1 MKKRCKIM
9 SAVCIAALATTIAA
23 GAASTPAKPST
34 HKIYVDGER
43 ANVAAYE
50 INDNNYFKL
59 RDVAAILSGTDAQ
72 FEVTWDEASQ
82 TITLTDGHAYT
93 TVGGEM
99 GSIPAANQTAEDST
113 AIVYRDGTQVHYTG
127 YNINDNNYYKLRDIA
142 ADFDFGVTWDND
154 TQSVL
159 ITTTEG
165 YTPEGEEPE
174 TPVEP
179 EEPETP
185 VEPENP
191 EDDLPDD
198 WWAIQG
204 PEVGTYSDEYEA
216 YLESTGEEIV
226 TVTVDYEIYDSKT
239 TEYGAHGGFPAVVWP
254 CGPYDYMNGNDSPFD
269 ESYGAY
275 TFMVDEDG
283 QGSFDFRMPKS
294 LYERTMSGDSFFVV
308 KGGLDA
314 VNSMVIID
322 GDRYKTMGAQIEDWN
337 IGSDRRPIRMD
348 MYNIGPEPIITD
360 VE

>member
-9 SAVCIAALATTIAA
+9 SAVCITALATTIAA

-72 FEVTWDEASQ
+72 FEVTWDQA
-82 TITLTDGHAYT
+82 TGNITLTDNQPYT
-93 TVGGEM
+93 TVGGEL

-113 AIVYRDGTQVHYTG
+113 AAVYRDGTQVHYTG
-127 YNINDNNYYKLRDIA
+127 FEINDNNYYKLRDIA

-179 EEPETP
+179 EEPVIE
-185 VEPENP
+185 E
-191 EDDLPDD
+191 PDD
-198 WWAIQG
+198 DKPVAGDVEG
-204 PEVGTYSDEYEA
+204 PAVGTYSDEYEA

-226 TVTVDYEIYDSKT
+226 TVTVDYEVHDHATNALYK
-239 TEYGAHGGFPAVVWP
+239 YGGFPAVVWP
-254 CGPYDYMNGNDSPFD
+254 QKGYDYMNGGDSPFD
-269 ESYGAY
+269 ETYGAY

-283 QGSFDFRMPKS
+283 KGSFEFKMPKS
-294 LYERTMSGDSFFVV
+294 LYEKTLAGNCYFSVC
-308 KGGLDA
+308 GGLDKT
-314 VNSMVIID
+314 NSMVMID
-322 GDRYKTMGAQIEDWN
+322 GDRYKTFGAQLEDWN
-337 IGSDRRPIRMD
+337 IGTDRRPIRLSMR
-348 MYNIGPEPIITD
+348 NIGPEPVITD

>member
-1 MKKRCKIM
+1 MN
-9 SAVCIAALATTIAA
+9 AVCITALATTIAA

-72 FEVTWDEASQ
+72 FEVTWDQA
-82 TITLTDGHAYT
+82 TGNITLTDNQPYT
-93 TVGGEM
+93 TVGGEL

-113 AIVYRDGTQVHYTG
+113 AAVYRDGTQVHYTG
-127 YNINDNNYYKLRDIA
+127 FEINDNNYYKLRDIA

-185 VEPENP
+185 VEPE
-191 EDDLPDD
+191 EPDD
-198 WWAIQG
+198 DKPVAGDVEG
-204 PEVGTYSDEYEA
+204 PAVGTYSEEYEA

-226 TVTVDYEIYDSKT
+226 TVTVDYEIYDSRT
-239 TEYGAHGGFPAVVWP
+239 TEYGSHGGFPAVVWP
-254 CGPYDYMNGNDSPFD
+254 MKGYDYLNGGESPFD

-283 QGSFDFRMPKS
+283 KGSFEFKMPKS
-294 LYERTMSGDSFFVV
+294 LYEKTLAGNVYFNAR
-308 KGGLDA
+308 GGLDKA
-314 VNSMVIID
+314 NSMVIID

-337 IGSDRRPIRMD
+337 IGPDRRPIRMD
-348 MYNIGPEPIITD
+348 MYNIGPEPVITFD
-360 VE
+360 

>member
-72 FEVTWDEASQ
+72 FEVTWDQA
-82 TITLTDGHAYT
+82 TGNITLTDNQPYT
-93 TVGGEM
+93 TVGGEL

-113 AIVYRDGTQVHYTG
+113 AAVYRDGTQVHYTG
-127 YNINDNNYYKLRDIA
+127 FEINDNNYYKLRDIA

-179 EEPETP
+179 EEPVIE
-185 VEPENP
+185 E
-191 EDDLPDD
+191 PDD
-198 WWAIQG
+198 DKPVAGDVEG
-204 PEVGTYSDEYEA
+204 PAVGTYSDEYEA

-226 TVTVDYEIYDSKT
+226 TVTVDYEVHDHATNALYK
-239 TEYGAHGGFPAVVWP
+239 YGGFPAVVWP
-254 CGPYDYMNGNDSPFD
+254 QKGYDYMNGGDSPFD
-269 ESYGAY
+269 ETYGAY

-283 QGSFDFRMPKS
+283 KGSFEFKMPKS
-294 LYERTMSGDSFFVV
+294 LYEKTLAGNCYFSVC
-308 KGGLDA
+308 GGLDKT
-314 VNSMVIID
+314 NSMVMID
-322 GDRYKTMGAQIEDWN
+322 GDRYKTFGAQLEDWN
-337 IGSDRRPIRMD
+337 IGTDRRPIRLSMR
-348 MYNIGPEPIITD
+348 NIGPEPVITD

>member
-1 MKKRCKIM
+1 MKKSCKIM
-9 SAVCIAALATTIAA
+9 NAVCITALATIIAA

-72 FEVTWDEASQ
+72 FEVTWDQA
-82 TITLTDGHAYT
+82 TGNITLTDNQPYT
-93 TVGGEM
+93 TVGGEL

-113 AIVYRDGTQVHYTG
+113 AAVYRDGTQVHYTG
-127 YNINDNNYYKLRDIA
+127 FEINDNNYYKLRDIA

-174 TPVEP
+174 TPVAP

-185 VEPENP
+185 VEPETP
-191 EDDLPDD
+191 DEDSSVVGDF
-198 WWAIQG
+198 QG
-204 PEVGTYSDEYEA
+204 PAVGTYSDEYES
-216 YLESTGEEIV
+216 YLASTGEEMV
-226 TVTVDYEIYDSKT
+226 TVTVDHEIYDT
-239 TEYGAHGGFPAVVWP
+239 RTGEYYSHGGFPAVVWP
-254 CGPYDYMNGNDSPFD
+254 MKGYDYLNGGESPFD

-283 QGSFDFRMPKS
+283 KGSFEFKMPKS
-294 LYERTMSGDSFFVV
+294 LYEKTLAGNVYFNAR
-308 KGGLDA
+308 GGLDA
-314 VNSMVIID
+314 TSSKVIID

-337 IGSDRRPIRMD
+337 IGPDRRPIRMD
-348 MYNIGPEPIITD
+348 MYNIGPEPVITFD
-360 VE
+360 

>member
-1 MKKRCKIM
+1 M

-154 TQSVL
+154 IQSVL
-159 ITTTEG
+159 ITTDEG
-165 YTPEGEEPE
+165 YVPEGEDSCRAGRAG
-174 TPVEP
+174 
-179 EEPETP
+179 
-185 VEPENP
+185 NP
-191 EDDLPDD
+191 
-198 WWAIQG
+198 G
-204 PEVGTYSDEYEA
+204 
-216 YLESTGEEIV
+216 
-226 TVTVDYEIYDSKT
+226 
-239 TEYGAHGGFPAVVWP
+239 
-254 CGPYDYMNGNDSPFD
+254 
-269 ESYGAY
+269 
-275 TFMVDEDG
+275 
-283 QGSFDFRMPKS
+283 
-294 LYERTMSGDSFFVV
+294 
-308 KGGLDA
+308 
-314 VNSMVIID
+314 
-322 GDRYKTMGAQIEDWN
+322 
-337 IGSDRRPIRMD
+337 
-348 MYNIGPEPIITD
+348 
-360 VE
+360 

>member
-1 MKKRCKIM
+1 MKKSCKIM
-9 SAVCIAALATTIAA
+9 NAVCITALATTIAA

-159 ITTTEG
+159 ITTDEG
-165 YTPEGEEPE
+165 YVPEGEEPE

-179 EEPETP
+179 EEPVIE
-185 VEPENP
+185 E
-191 EDDLPDD
+191 PDD
-198 WWAIQG
+198 DKPVAGDVEG
-204 PEVGTYSDEYEA
+204 PAVGTYSDEYEA

-226 TVTVDYEIYDSKT
+226 TVTVDYEIYDT
-239 TEYGAHGGFPAVVWP
+239 RTGEYYSHGGFPAVVWP
-254 CGPYDYMNGNDSPFD
+254 MKGYDYLNGGESPFD
-269 ESYGAY
+269 ETYGAY

-294 LYERTMSGDSFFVV
+294 LYEKTLAGNVYFNAR
-308 KGGLDA
+308 GGLDKTS
-314 VNSMVIID
+314 SMVMI
-322 GDRYKTMGAQIEDWN
+322 GNDRYKTMGAQIEDWN
-337 IGSDRRPIRMD
+337 IGADRRPIRMD
-348 MYNIGPEPIITD
+348 MYNMGPAPIITD

>member
-1 MKKRCKIM
+1 MKKSCKIM
-9 SAVCIAALATTIAA
+9 NAVCITALATTIAA

-50 INDNNYFKL
+50 INDNNYFKI

-179 EEPETP
+179 EEPENP
-185 VEPENP
+185 VEPEEP
-191 EDDLPDD
+191 VDDKPVAGDVE
-198 WWAIQG
+198 G
-204 PEVGTYSDEYEA
+204 PAVGTYSDEYEA

-226 TVTVDYEIYDSKT
+226 TVTVDYEIYDSRT
-239 TEYGAHGGFPAVVWP
+239 TEYGSHGGFLAVVWP
-254 CGPYDYMNGNDSPFD
+254 MKGYDYLNGGESPFD

-283 QGSFDFRMPKS
+283 KGSFEFKMPKS
-294 LYERTMSGDSFFVV
+294 LYEKTLAGNVYFNAC
-308 KGGLDA
+308 GGLDKA
-314 VNSMVIID
+314 NSMVIID

-337 IGSDRRPIRMD
+337 IGPDRRPIRMD
-348 MYNIGPEPIITD
+348 MYNIGPEPVITFD
-360 VE
+360 

>member
-179 EEPETP
+179 EEPV
-185 VEPENP
+185 VEE
-191 EDDLPDD
+191 PDD
-198 WWAIQG
+198 DKPVAGDVEG
-204 PEVGTYSDEYEA
+204 PAVGTYSDEYEA

-226 TVTVDYEIYDSKT
+226 TVTVDYEIYDGGT
-239 TEYGAHGGFPAVVWP
+239 AEYYTHGGFPAVVWP

-283 QGSFDFRMPKS
+283 KGSFDFRMPKS
-294 LYERTMSGDSFFVV
+294 LYDRTMSGDSFFAV

-314 VNSMVIID
+314 VNSVVIID
-322 GDRYKTMGAQIEDWN
+322 GDRYATFGAQIEDWN
-337 IGSDRRPIRMD
+337 LGSDRRPIRMD
-348 MYNIGPEPIITD
+348 MDKLPPAPVITFD
-360 VE
+360 

>member
-1 MKKRCKIM
+1 MKKSCKIM
-9 SAVCIAALATTIAA
+9 NAVCITALATTIAA

-113 AIVYRDGTQVHYTG
+113 AAVYRDGTQVHYTG
-127 YNINDNNYYKLRDIA
+127 FEINDNNYYKLRDIA

-159 ITTTEG
+159 ITTDEG
-165 YTPEGEEPE
+165 YVPEGEEPE

-185 VEPENP
+185 VEPETPDEEEPTDP
-191 EDDLPDD
+191 EYSMTSP
-198 WWAIQG
+198 A
-204 PEVGTYSDEYEA
+204 VGEYSDFYQD
-216 YLESTGEEIV
+216 YLDNCGEEIV
-226 TVTVDYEIYDSKT
+226 TCTINYTTYDGRT
-239 TEYGAHGGFPAVVWP
+239 TEKGTYGEFEAAVWTFPTVS
-254 CGPYDYMNGNDSPFD
+254 YLNDGSPFD
-269 ESYGAY
+269 GNYPV
-275 TFMVDEDG
+275 TTIWVDESG
-283 QGSFDFRMPKS
+283 SGSFQLKMPKS
-294 LYERTMSGDSFFVV
+294 MYEDTMDGNVYMYLGGAGALQDSG
-308 KGGLDA
+308 
-314 VNSMVIID
+314 MVEINGEMEYI
-322 GDRYKTMGAQIEDWN
+322 A
-337 IGSDRRPIRMD
+337 
-348 MYNIGPEPIITD
+348 GPYITD
-360 VE
+360 AEIRENNPNTILIYIG

>member
-1 MKKRCKIM
+1 M

-113 AIVYRDGTQVHYTG
+113 AAVYRDGTQVHYTG
-127 YNINDNNYYKLRDIA
+127 FEINDNNYYKLRDIA

-159 ITTTEG
+159 ITTDEG
-165 YTPEGEEPE
+165 YVPEGEEPE

-179 EEPETP
+179 EEPVIE
-185 VEPENP
+185 E
-191 EDDLPDD
+191 PDD
-198 WWAIQG
+198 DKPVAGDVEG
-204 PEVGTYSDEYEA
+204 PAVGTYSDEYEA

-226 TVTVDYEIYDSKT
+226 TVTVDYEIYDSRT
-239 TEYGAHGGFPAVVWP
+239 TEYGSHGGFPAVVWP
-254 CGPYDYMNGNDSPFD
+254 MKGYDYLNGGESPFD

-283 QGSFDFRMPKS
+283 KGSFEFKMPKS
-294 LYERTMSGDSFFVV
+294 LYEKTLAGNVYFNAR
-308 KGGLDA
+308 GGLDKA
-314 VNSMVIID
+314 NSMVIID

-337 IGSDRRPIRMD
+337 IGPDRRPIRMD
-348 MYNIGPEPIITD
+348 MYNIGPEPVITFD
-360 VE
+360 

>member
-1 MKKRCKIM
+1 MKKSCKIM
-9 SAVCIAALATTIAA
+9 NAVCITALATTIAA

-142 ADFDFGVTWDND
+142 ADFDFCVTWDND

-179 EEPETP
+179 EEPV
-185 VEPENP
+185 VEE
-191 EDDLPDD
+191 PDD
-198 WWAIQG
+198 EKPEAWEVQG
-204 PEVGTYSDEYEA
+204 PAVGTYSDEYEA

-226 TVTVDYEIYDSKT
+226 TVTIDYEIYDSKT
-239 TEYGAHGGFPAVVWP
+239 TEYGSHGGFPAVVWP
-254 CGPYDYMNGNDSPFD
+254 CGPYDYMNGNDSPFSRTY
-269 ESYGAY
+269 EYGAY

-283 QGSFDFRMPKS
+283 KGSFDFRMPKS
-294 LYERTMSGDSFFVV
+294 LYERTMAGDSFFSVR
-308 KGGLDA
+308 GGLDA
-314 VNSMVIID
+314 TSSEVLID

>member
-1 MKKRCKIM
+1 MKRNSKIAVFCAATVM
-9 SAVCIAALATTIAA
+9 VAGITATMIGSAATAV
-23 GAASTPAKPST
+23 AKPST

-159 ITTTEG
+159 ITTDEG
-165 YTPEGEEPE
+165 YVPEGEEPE

-179 EEPETP
+179 EEPVIE
-185 VEPENP
+185 E
-191 EDDLPDD
+191 PDD
-198 WWAIQG
+198 DKPVAGDVEG
-204 PEVGTYSDEYEA
+204 PAVGTYSDEYEA

-226 TVTVDYEIYDSKT
+226 TVTVDYEIYDT
-239 TEYGAHGGFPAVVWP
+239 RTGEYYSHGGFPAVVWP
-254 CGPYDYMNGNDSPFD
+254 MKGYDYLNGGESPFD
-269 ESYGAY
+269 ETYGAY

-294 LYERTMSGDSFFVV
+294 LYEKTLAGNVYFNAR
-308 KGGLDA
+308 GGLDKTS
-314 VNSMVIID
+314 SMVMI
-322 GDRYKTMGAQIEDWN
+322 GNDRYKTMGAQIEDWN
-337 IGSDRRPIRMD
+337 IGADRRPIRMD
-348 MYNIGPEPIITD
+348 MYNMGPAPIITD

>member
-72 FEVTWDEASQ
+72 FEVTWDQA
-82 TITLTDGHAYT
+82 TGNITLTDNQPYT
-93 TVGGEM
+93 TVGGEL

-113 AIVYRDGTQVHYTG
+113 AAVYRDGTQVHYTG
-127 YNINDNNYYKLRDIA
+127 FEINDNNYYKLRDIA

-185 VEPENP
+185 VEPETP
-191 EDDLPDD
+191 DEDSSVVGDF
-198 WWAIQG
+198 QG
-204 PEVGTYSDEYEA
+204 PAVGTYSDEYEA
-216 YLESTGEEIV
+216 YLASTGEEIV
-226 TVTVDYEIYDSKT
+226 TVTVDYEIYDT
-239 TEYGAHGGFPAVVWP
+239 RTGEYYSHGGFPAVVWP
-254 CGPYDYMNGNDSPFD
+254 MKGYDYLNGGESPFD

-283 QGSFDFRMPKS
+283 KGSFEFKMLKS
-294 LYERTMSGDSFFVV
+294 LYEKTLAGNVYFNAR
-308 KGGLDA
+308 GGLDA
-314 VNSMVIID
+314 TSSKVIID

-337 IGSDRRPIRMD
+337 IGPDRRPIRMD
-348 MYNIGPEPIITD
+348 MYNIGPEPVITFD
-360 VE
+360 

>member
-179 EEPETP
+179 EEPV
-185 VEPENP
+185 VEE
-191 EDDLPDD
+191 PDD
-198 WWAIQG
+198 DKPVAGDVEG
-204 PEVGTYSDEYEA
+204 PAVGTYSDEYEA

-226 TVTVDYEIYDSKT
+226 TVTVDYEIYDSRT
-239 TEYGAHGGFPAVVWP
+239 TEYGSHGGFPAVVWP
-254 CGPYDYMNGNDSPFD
+254 MKGYDYLNGGESPFD

-283 QGSFDFRMPKS
+283 KGSFEFKMPKS
-294 LYERTMSGDSFFVV
+294 LYEKTLAGNVYFNAR
-308 KGGLDA
+308 GGLDKA
-314 VNSMVIID
+314 NSMVIID

-337 IGSDRRPIRMD
+337 IGPDRRPIRMD
-348 MYNIGPEPIITD
+348 MYNIGPEPVITFD
-360 VE
+360 

>member
-1 MKKRCKIM
+1 M
-9 SAVCIAALATTIAA
+9 SAVCITALATTIAA

-50 INDNNYFKL
+50 INDNNYFKI

-72 FEVTWDEASQ
+72 FDVTWDAA
-82 TITLTDGHAYT
+82 TGNITLTDDKAYT
-93 TVGGEM
+93 KTGDELYA
-99 GSIPAANQTAEDST
+99 IPDTNQTAKDST
-113 AIVYRDGTQVHYTG
+113 APLYRDGERVYYTG
-127 YNINDNNYYKLRDIA
+127 YEVNDNNYYKLRDIA

-179 EEPETP
+179 EEPV
-185 VEPENP
+185 VEE
-191 EDDLPDD
+191 PDD
-198 WWAIQG
+198 DKPVAGDVEG
-204 PEVGTYSDEYEA
+204 PAVGTYSDEYEA

-226 TVTVDYEIYDSKT
+226 TVTVDYEVHDHATNALYK
-239 TEYGAHGGFPAVVWP
+239 YGGFPAVVWP
-254 CGPYDYMNGNDSPFD
+254 QKGYDYMNGGDSPFD
-269 ESYGAY
+269 ETYGAY

-283 QGSFDFRMPKS
+283 KGSFEFKMPKS
-294 LYERTMSGDSFFVV
+294 LYEKTLAGNCYFSVC
-308 KGGLDA
+308 GGLDKT
-314 VNSMVIID
+314 NSMVMID
-322 GDRYKTMGAQIEDWN
+322 GDRYKTFGAQLEDWN
-337 IGSDRRPIRMD
+337 IGTDRRPIRLSMR
-348 MYNIGPEPIITD
+348 NIGPEPVITD

>member
-1 MKKRCKIM
+1 MKKSCKIM
-9 SAVCIAALATTIAA
+9 NAVCITALATTIAA

-50 INDNNYFKL
+50 INDNNYFKI

-72 FEVTWDEASQ
+72 FDVTWDAA
-82 TITLTDGHAYT
+82 TGNITLTDDKAYT
-93 TVGGEM
+93 KTGDELYA
-99 GSIPAANQTAEDST
+99 IPDTNQTAKDST
-113 AIVYRDGTQVHYTG
+113 APLYRDGERVYYTG
-127 YNINDNNYYKLRDIA
+127 YEVNDNNYYKLRDIA

-226 TVTVDYEIYDSKT
+226 TVTIDYEVHDHGTNELYT
-239 TEYGAHGGFPAVVWP
+239 HGGFPAVVWP
-254 CGPYDYMNGNDSPFD
+254 MKGYDYLNGGESPFD

-283 QGSFDFRMPKS
+283 KGSFEFKMPKS
-294 LYERTMSGDSFFVV
+294 LYEKTLAGNVYFNAR
-308 KGGLDA
+308 GGLDK
-314 VNSMVIID
+314 VNSQVIID
-322 GDRYKTMGAQIEDWN
+322 GDRYAMFGAQIEDWN
-337 IGSDRRPIRMD
+337 IGADRRPIRLSMR
-348 MYNIGPEPIITD
+348 NIGPEPVITFD
-360 VE
+360 

>member
-72 FEVTWDEASQ
+72 FEVTWDQA
-82 TITLTDGHAYT
+82 TGNITLTDNQPYT
-93 TVGGEM
+93 TVGGEL

-113 AIVYRDGTQVHYTG
+113 AAVYRDGTQVHYTG
-127 YNINDNNYYKLRDIA
+127 FEINDNNYYKLRDIA

-179 EEPETP
+179 EEPV
-185 VEPENP
+185 VEE
-191 EDDLPDD
+191 PDD
-198 WWAIQG
+198 DKPVAGDVEG
-204 PEVGTYSDEYEA
+204 PAVGTYSDEYEA

-226 TVTVDYEIYDSKT
+226 TVTIDYEVHDHGTNELYT
-239 TEYGAHGGFPAVVWP
+239 HGGFPAVVWP
-254 CGPYDYMNGNDSPFD
+254 AKGYDYMNGGESPFD
-269 ESYGAY
+269 ETYGAY

-283 QGSFDFRMPKS
+283 KGSFEFKMPKS
-294 LYERTMSGDSFFVV
+294 LYEKTLAGNSYFSV
-308 KGGLDA
+308 KGGIDK
-314 VNSMVIID
+314 VNSQVVID
-322 GDRYKTMGAQIEDWN
+322 GDRYAMFGAQIEDWN
-337 IGSDRRPIRMD
+337 IGADRRPIRLSMR
-348 MYNIGPEPIITD
+348 NIGSEPVITFD
-360 VE
+360 

>member
-9 SAVCIAALATTIAA
+9 SAVCITALATTIAA

-50 INDNNYFKL
+50 INGNNYFKI

-72 FEVTWDEASQ
+72 FDVTWDAA
-82 TITLTDGHAYT
+82 TGNITLTDDKAYT
-93 TVGGEM
+93 KTGDELYA
-99 GSIPAANQTAEDST
+99 IPDTNQTAKDSI
-113 AIVYRDGTQVHYTG
+113 APLYRDGERVYYTG
-127 YNINDNNYYKLRDIA
+127 YEVNDNNYYKLRDIA

-179 EEPETP
+179 EEPV
-185 VEPENP
+185 VEE
-191 EDDLPDD
+191 PDD
-198 WWAIQG
+198 DKPVAGDVEG
-204 PEVGTYSDEYEA
+204 PAVGTYSDEYEA

-226 TVTVDYEIYDSKT
+226 TVTVDYEIYDGGT
-239 TEYGAHGGFPAVVWP
+239 AEYFPHGGFPAVVWP
-254 CGPYDYMNGNDSPFD
+254 QKGYDYMNGGDSPFD
-269 ESYGAY
+269 ETYGAY
-275 TFMVDEDG
+275 TFMVDDDG
-283 QGSFDFRMPKS
+283 KGSFDFRMPKS
-294 LYERTMSGDSFFVV
+294 LYEKTLAGNCYFSVCA
-308 KGGLDA
+308 GLDKT
-314 VNSMVIID
+314 NSMVMI
-322 GDRYKTMGAQIEDWN
+322 GNDRYKTMGAQLEDWN
-337 IGSDRRPIRMD
+337 IGSDRRPLILEMD
-348 MYNIGPEPIITD
+348 NIGPEPIITD

>member
-9 SAVCIAALATTIAA
+9 SAVCIAALATIIAA

-50 INDNNYFKL
+50 INDNNYFKI

-72 FEVTWDEASQ
+72 FDVTWDAA
-82 TITLTDGHAYT
+82 TGNITLTDDKAYT
-93 TVGGEM
+93 KTGDELYA
-99 GSIPAANQTAEDST
+99 IPDTNQTAKDST
-113 AIVYRDGTQVHYTG
+113 APLYRDGERVYYTG
-127 YNINDNNYYKLRDIA
+127 YEVNDNNYYKLRDIA

-179 EEPETP
+179 EEPV
-185 VEPENP
+185 VEE
-191 EDDLPDD
+191 PDD
-198 WWAIQG
+198 DKPVAGDVEG
-204 PEVGTYSDEYEA
+204 PAVGTYSDEYEA

-226 TVTVDYEIYDSKT
+226 TVTVDYEVHDHATNALYK
-239 TEYGAHGGFPAVVWP
+239 YGGFPAVVWP
-254 CGPYDYMNGNDSPFD
+254 QKGYDYMNGGDSPFD
-269 ESYGAY
+269 ETYGAY

-283 QGSFDFRMPKS
+283 KGSFEFKMPKS
-294 LYERTMSGDSFFVV
+294 LYEKTLAGNCYFSVC
-308 KGGLDA
+308 GGLDKT
-314 VNSMVIID
+314 NSMVMID
-322 GDRYKTMGAQIEDWN
+322 GDRYKTFGAQLEDWN
-337 IGSDRRPIRMD
+337 IGTDRRPIRLSMR
-348 MYNIGPEPIITD
+348 NIGPEPVITD

>member
-9 SAVCIAALATTIAA
+9 SAVCITALATTIAA

-72 FEVTWDEASQ
+72 FEVTWDQA
-82 TITLTDGHAYT
+82 TGNITLTDNQPYT
-93 TVGGEM
+93 TVGGEL

-113 AIVYRDGTQVHYTG
+113 AAVYRDGTQVHYTG
-127 YNINDNNYYKLRDIA
+127 FEINDNNYYKLRDIA

-191 EDDLPDD
+191 VEDPSS
-198 WWAIQG
+198 
-204 PEVGTYSDEYEA
+204 PEYSMTSPAVGEYSDFYQD
-216 YLESTGEEIV
+216 YLDNCGEEIV
-226 TVTVDYEIYDSKT
+226 TCTINYTTSDQRTHEKGTYGEFEAAVWTLFKDST
-239 TEYGAHGGFPAVVWP
+239 LSI
-254 CGPYDYMNGNDSPFD
+254 DSPFD
-269 ESYGAY
+269 DNYPV
-275 TFMVDEDG
+275 TTIWVDESG
-283 QGSFDFRMPKS
+283 SGSFQLKMPKS
-294 LYERTMSGDSFFVV
+294 LYEGTMDGKVYFYLGGAGISGNN
-308 KGGLDA
+308 G
-314 VNSMVIID
+314 MVEID
-322 GDRYKTMGAQIEDWN
+322 GKLEYIAGTD
-337 IGSDRRPIRMD
+337 
-348 MYNIGPEPIITD
+348 ITD
-360 VE
+360 AEIRENNPNTILIYIG

>member
-1 MKKRCKIM
+1 M
-9 SAVCIAALATTIAA
+9 SAVCIAALATIIAA

-50 INDNNYFKL
+50 INDNNYFKI

-72 FEVTWDEASQ
+72 FDVTWDAA
-82 TITLTDGHAYT
+82 TGNITLTDDKAYT
-93 TVGGEM
+93 KTGDELYA
-99 GSIPAANQTAEDST
+99 IPDTNQTAKDST
-113 AIVYRDGTQVHYTG
+113 APLYRDGERVYYTG
-127 YNINDNNYYKLRDIA
+127 YEVNDNNYYKLRDIA
-142 ADFDFGVTWDND
+142 EDFDFGVTWDGD

-179 EEPETP
+179 EEPVDDKP
-185 VEPENP
+185 VAGDVE
-191 EDDLPDD
+191 
-198 WWAIQG
+198 G
-204 PEVGTYSDEYEA
+204 PAVGTYSDEYEA

-226 TVTVDYEIYDSKT
+226 TVTVDYEIYDSRT
-239 TEYGAHGGFPAVVWP
+239 TEYGSHGGFPAVVWP
-254 CGPYDYMNGNDSPFD
+254 MKGYDYLNGGESPFD

-283 QGSFDFRMPKS
+283 KGSFEFKMPKS
-294 LYERTMSGDSFFVV
+294 LYEKTLAGNVYFNAR
-308 KGGLDA
+308 GGLDKA
-314 VNSMVIID
+314 NSMVIID

-337 IGSDRRPIRMD
+337 IGPDRRPIRKD
-348 MYNIGPEPIITD
+348 MYNIGPEPVITFD
-360 VE
+360 

>member
-1 MKKRCKIM
+1 MKTKRIL
-9 SAVCIAALATTIAA
+9 AAALAVAA
-23 GAASTPAKPST
+23 VAATGVASVVSAAETAKPSS

-59 RDVAAILSGTDAQ
+59 RDVAAILSGTAAQ
-72 FEVTWDEASQ
+72 FEVSWDEASQ
-82 TITLTDGHAYT
+82 TITLTDDKAYT

-99 GSIPAANQTAEDST
+99 GSIPAASQVAEEST
-113 AIVYRDGTQVHYTG
+113 AAVYRDGTQVHYTG
-127 YNINDNNYYKLRDIA
+127 FEINDNNYYKLRDIA

-185 VEPENP
+185 D
-191 EDDLPDD
+191 EDSSVVGDF
-198 WWAIQG
+198 QG
-204 PEVGTYSDEYEA
+204 PAVGTYSEEYEA
-216 YLESTGEEIV
+216 YLASTGEEIV
-226 TVTVDYEIYDSKT
+226 TVTVDYEIYDT
-239 TEYGAHGGFPAVVWP
+239 RTGEYYSHGGFPAVVWP
-254 CGPYDYMNGNDSPFD
+254 MKGYDYLNGGESPFD

-283 QGSFDFRMPKS
+283 KGSFEFKMPKS
-294 LYERTMSGDSFFVV
+294 LYEKTLAGNVYFNAR
-308 KGGLDA
+308 GGLDA
-314 VNSMVIID
+314 TSSKVIID

-337 IGSDRRPIRMD
+337 IGPDRRPIRMD
-348 MYNIGPEPIITD
+348 MYNIGPEPVITFD
-360 VE
+360 

>member
-1 MKKRCKIM
+1 M
-9 SAVCIAALATTIAA
+9 SAVCIAALATIIAA

-50 INDNNYFKL
+50 INDNNYFKI

-72 FEVTWDEASQ
+72 FDVTWDAA
-82 TITLTDGHAYT
+82 TGNITLTDDKAYT
-93 TVGGEM
+93 KTGDELYA
-99 GSIPAANQTAEDST
+99 IPDTNQTAKDST
-113 AIVYRDGTQVHYTG
+113 APLYRDGERVYYTG
-127 YNINDNNYYKLRDIA
+127 YEVNDNNYYKLRDIA

-179 EEPETP
+179 EEPV
-185 VEPENP
+185 VEE
-191 EDDLPDD
+191 PDD
-198 WWAIQG
+198 DKPVAGDVEG
-204 PEVGTYSDEYEA
+204 PAVGTYSDEYEA

-226 TVTVDYEIYDSKT
+226 TVTVDYEVHDHATNALYK
-239 TEYGAHGGFPAVVWP
+239 YGGFPAVVWP
-254 CGPYDYMNGNDSPFD
+254 QKGYDYMNGGDSPFD
-269 ESYGAY
+269 ETYGAY

-283 QGSFDFRMPKS
+283 KGSFEFKMPKS
-294 LYERTMSGDSFFVV
+294 LYEKTLAGNCYFSVC
-308 KGGLDA
+308 GGLDKT
-314 VNSMVIID
+314 NSMVMID
-322 GDRYKTMGAQIEDWN
+322 GDRYKTFGAQLEDWN
-337 IGSDRRPIRMD
+337 IGTDRRPIRLSMR
-348 MYNIGPEPIITD
+348 NIGPEPVITD

>member
-1 MKKRCKIM
+1 MN
-9 SAVCIAALATTIAA
+9 AVCITALATTIAA

-179 EEPETP
+179 EEPV
-185 VEPENP
+185 VEE
-191 EDDLPDD
+191 PDD
-198 WWAIQG
+198 EKPEAWEVQG
-204 PEVGTYSDEYEA
+204 PAVGTYSDEYEA

-226 TVTVDYEIYDSKT
+226 TVT
-239 TEYGAHGGFPAVVWP
+239 TEKNILPA
-254 CGPYDYMNGNDSPFD
+254 GM
-269 ESYGAY
+269 
-275 TFMVDEDG
+275 
-283 QGSFDFRMPKS
+283 
-294 LYERTMSGDSFFVV
+294 
-308 KGGLDA
+308 
-314 VNSMVIID
+314 
-322 GDRYKTMGAQIEDWN
+322 
-337 IGSDRRPIRMD
+337 
-348 MYNIGPEPIITD
+348 
-360 VE
+360 

>member
-9 SAVCIAALATTIAA
+9 SAVCIAALATIIAA

-50 INDNNYFKL
+50 INDNNYFKI

-72 FEVTWDEASQ
+72 FDVTWDAA
-82 TITLTDGHAYT
+82 TGNITLTDAKAYT
-93 TVGGEM
+93 KTGDELYA
-99 GSIPAANQTAEDST
+99 IPDTNQTAKDST
-113 AIVYRDGTQVHYTG
+113 APLYRDGERVYYTG
-127 YNINDNNYYKLRDIA
+127 YEVNDNNYYKLRDIA

-159 ITTTEG
+159 ITTDEG
-165 YTPEGEEPE
+165 YVPEGEEPE

-179 EEPETP
+179 EEPVIE
-185 VEPENP
+185 E
-191 EDDLPDD
+191 PDD
-198 WWAIQG
+198 DKPVAGDVEG
-204 PEVGTYSDEYEA
+204 PAVGTYSDEYEA

-226 TVTVDYEIYDSKT
+226 TVTVDYEIYDT
-239 TEYGAHGGFPAVVWP
+239 RTGEYYSHGGFPAVVWP
-254 CGPYDYMNGNDSPFD
+254 MKGYDYLNGGESPFD
-269 ESYGAY
+269 ETYGAY

-294 LYERTMSGDSFFVV
+294 LYEKTLAGNVYFNAR
-308 KGGLDA
+308 GGLDKTS
-314 VNSMVIID
+314 SMVMI
-322 GDRYKTMGAQIEDWN
+322 GNDRYKTMGAQIEDWN
-337 IGSDRRPIRMD
+337 IGADRRPIRMD
-348 MYNIGPEPIITD
+348 MYNMGPAPIITD

>member
-1 MKKRCKIM
+1 M

-72 FEVTWDEASQ
+72 FEVTWDQA
-82 TITLTDGHAYT
+82 TGNITLTDNQPYT
-93 TVGGEM
+93 TVGGEL

-113 AIVYRDGTQVHYTG
+113 AAVYRDGTQVHYTG
-127 YNINDNNYYKLRDIA
+127 FEINDNNYYKLRDIA

-179 EEPETP
+179 EEPVIE
-185 VEPENP
+185 E
-191 EDDLPDD
+191 PDD
-198 WWAIQG
+198 DKPVAGDVEG
-204 PEVGTYSDEYEA
+204 PAVGTYSDEYEA

-226 TVTVDYEIYDSKT
+226 TVTVDYEVHDHATNALYK
-239 TEYGAHGGFPAVVWP
+239 YGGFPAVVWP
-254 CGPYDYMNGNDSPFD
+254 QKGYDYMNGGDSPFD
-269 ESYGAY
+269 ETYGAY

-283 QGSFDFRMPKS
+283 KGSFEFKMPKS
-294 LYERTMSGDSFFVV
+294 LYEKTLAGNCYFSVC
-308 KGGLDA
+308 GGLDKT
-314 VNSMVIID
+314 NSMVMID
-322 GDRYKTMGAQIEDWN
+322 GDRYKTFGAQLEDWN
-337 IGSDRRPIRMD
+337 IGTDRRPIRLSMR
-348 MYNIGPEPIITD
+348 NIGPEPVITD

>member
-9 SAVCIAALATTIAA
+9 SAVCIAALATIIAA

-226 TVTVDYEIYDSKT
+226 TVTVDYEIYDGGT
-239 TEYGAHGGFPAVVWP
+239 TEYYTHGGFPAVVWP
-254 CGPYDYMNGNDSPFD
+254 MKGYDYLNGGESPFD

-275 TFMVDEDG
+275 TFMVSEEG
-283 QGSFDFRMPKS
+283 KGSFEFRMPKS
-294 LYERTMSGDSFFVV
+294 LYEKTLAGNCYFNVR
-308 KGGLDA
+308 GGLDKTSSE
-314 VNSMVIID
+314 VVID
-322 GDRYKTMGAQIEDWN
+322 GDRYATFGAQIEDWN

-348 MYNIGPEPIITD
+348 MQKLPPEPVITFD
-360 VE
+360 

>member
-50 INDNNYFKL
+50 INDNNYFKI

-72 FEVTWDEASQ
+72 FDVTWDAA
-82 TITLTDGHAYT
+82 TGNITLTDDKAYT
-93 TVGGEM
+93 KTGDELYA
-99 GSIPAANQTAEDST
+99 IPDTNQTAKDST
-113 AIVYRDGTQVHYTG
+113 APLYRDGERVYYTG
-127 YNINDNNYYKLRDIA
+127 YEVNDNNYYKLRDIA

-179 EEPETP
+179 EEPV
-185 VEPENP
+185 VEE
-191 EDDLPDD
+191 PDD
-198 WWAIQG
+198 DKPVAGDVEG
-204 PEVGTYSDEYEA
+204 PAVGTYSDEYEA

-226 TVTVDYEIYDSKT
+226 TVTVDYEIYDGGT
-239 TEYGAHGGFPAVVWP
+239 AEYYTHGGFPAVVWP
-254 CGPYDYMNGNDSPFD
+254 MKGYDYLNGGESPFD

-275 TFMVDEDG
+275 TFMVSEEG
-283 QGSFDFRMPKS
+283 KGSFEFRMPKS
-294 LYERTMSGDSFFVV
+294 LYEKTLAGNCYFNVR
-308 KGGLDA
+308 GGLDKTSSE
-314 VNSMVIID
+314 VVID
-322 GDRYKTMGAQIEDWN
+322 GDRYATFGAQIEDWN
-337 IGSDRRPIRMD
+337 IGSDRRPIRM
-348 MYNIGPEPIITD
+348 MMQNIGPEPIITD

>member
-1 MKKRCKIM
+1 M

-179 EEPETP
+179 EEPVIE
-185 VEPENP
+185 E
-191 EDDLPDD
+191 PDD
-198 WWAIQG
+198 DKPVAGDVEG
-204 PEVGTYSDEYEA
+204 PAVGTYSDEYEA

-226 TVTVDYEIYDSKT
+226 TVTVDYEVHDHATNALYK
-239 TEYGAHGGFPAVVWP
+239 YGGFPAVVWP
-254 CGPYDYMNGNDSPFD
+254 QKGYDYMNGGDSPFD
-269 ESYGAY
+269 ETYGAY

-283 QGSFDFRMPKS
+283 KGSFEFKMPKS
-294 LYERTMSGDSFFVV
+294 LYEKTLAGNCYFSVC
-308 KGGLDA
+308 GGLDKT
-314 VNSMVIID
+314 NSMVMID
-322 GDRYKTMGAQIEDWN
+322 GDRYKTFGAQLEDWN
-337 IGSDRRPIRMD
+337 IGTDRRPIRLSMR
-348 MYNIGPEPIITD
+348 NIGPEPVITD

>member
-1 MKKRCKIM
+1 M

-50 INDNNYFKL
+50 INDNNYFKI

-72 FEVTWDEASQ
+72 FDVTWDAA
-82 TITLTDGHAYT
+82 TGNITLTDDKAYT
-93 TVGGEM
+93 KTGDELYA
-99 GSIPAANQTAEDST
+99 IPDTNQTAKDST
-113 AIVYRDGTQVHYTG
+113 APLYRDGERVYYTG
-127 YNINDNNYYKLRDIA
+127 YEVNDNNYYKLRDIA

-179 EEPETP
+179 EEPV
-185 VEPENP
+185 VEE
-191 EDDLPDD
+191 PDD
-198 WWAIQG
+198 DKPVAGDVEG
-204 PEVGTYSDEYEA
+204 PAVGTYSDEYEA

-226 TVTVDYEIYDSKT
+226 TVTVDYEIYDGGT
-239 TEYGAHGGFPAVVWP
+239 AEYYTHGGFPAVVWP
-254 CGPYDYMNGNDSPFD
+254 MKGYDYLNGGESPFD

-275 TFMVDEDG
+275 TFMVSEEG
-283 QGSFDFRMPKS
+283 KGSFEFRMPKS
-294 LYERTMSGDSFFVV
+294 LYEKTLAGNCYFNVR
-308 KGGLDA
+308 GGLDKTSSE
-314 VNSMVIID
+314 VVID
-322 GDRYKTMGAQIEDWN
+322 GDRYATFGAQIEDWN
-337 IGSDRRPIRMD
+337 IGSDRRPIRM
-348 MYNIGPEPIITD
+348 MMQNIGPEPIITD

>member
-9 SAVCIAALATTIAA
+9 SAVCIAALATIIAA

-59 RDVAAILSGTDAQ
+59 RDVAAILSGTAAQ
-72 FEVTWDEASQ
+72 FEVSWDEATQ
-82 TITLTDGHAYT
+82 TITLTDDKAYT

-99 GSIPAANQTAEDST
+99 GSIPAASQVAEEST
-113 AIVYRDGTQVHYTG
+113 AAVYRDGTQVHYTG

-185 VEPENP
+185 VEPE
-191 EDDLPDD
+191 EPDD
-198 WWAIQG
+198 DKPVAGDVEG
-204 PEVGTYSDEYEA
+204 PAVGTYSEEYEA

-226 TVTVDYEIYDSKT
+226 TVTVDYEIYDSRT
-239 TEYGAHGGFPAVVWP
+239 TEYGSHGGFPAVVWP
-254 CGPYDYMNGNDSPFD
+254 MKGYDYLNGGESPFD

-283 QGSFDFRMPKS
+283 KGSFEFKMPKS
-294 LYERTMSGDSFFVV
+294 LYEKTLAGNVYFNAR
-308 KGGLDA
+308 GGLDKA
-314 VNSMVIID
+314 NSMVIID

-337 IGSDRRPIRMD
+337 IGPDRRPIRMD
-348 MYNIGPEPIITD
+348 MYNIGPEPVITFD
-360 VE
+360 